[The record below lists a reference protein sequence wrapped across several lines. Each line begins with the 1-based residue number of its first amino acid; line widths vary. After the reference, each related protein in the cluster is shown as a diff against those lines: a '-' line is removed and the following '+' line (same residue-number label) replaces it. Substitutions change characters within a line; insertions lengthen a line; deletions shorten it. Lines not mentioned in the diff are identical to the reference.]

1 MPNAVL
7 RCHLVLLCTLAII
20 SLSNATDVV
29 NFNRDIK
36 PILSDKCY
44 ACHGP
49 DEGQRQGGSDDGL
62 RFDVEA
68 IAKSDL
74 GGYAAIVPGKIED
87 SELVRRILSED
98 PDEIMPPPEHNKT
111 LKPAEIQLLKNW
123 IKGRL
128 NLTGIN
134 CHQSKLVVLGR

>member
-20 SLSNATDVV
+20 SPSNAADVV

-74 GGYAAIVPGKIED
+74 GGGPSSADVQPASP
-87 SELVRRILSED
+87 RR
-98 PDEIMPPPEHNKT
+98 
-111 LKPAEIQLLKNW
+111 
-123 IKGRL
+123 RL
-128 NLTGIN
+128 HT
-134 CHQSKLVVLGR
+134 S